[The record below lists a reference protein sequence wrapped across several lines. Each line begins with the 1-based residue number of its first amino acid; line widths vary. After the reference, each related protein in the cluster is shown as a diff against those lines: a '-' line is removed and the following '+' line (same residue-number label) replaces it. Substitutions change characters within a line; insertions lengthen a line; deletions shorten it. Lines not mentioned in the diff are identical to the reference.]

1 MTAKLRVAGIV
12 VCLLVLT
19 GLILLLAQPQLLP
32 ARILGSVRIQT
43 IELVGLAWVA
53 FACAAWLS
61 RKAALKVTVGLILIG
76 GIAMQVVA
84 LTGPPRSS
92 TDLYRYIWDGRVQV
106 AGIDPYQYAPSDA
119 GVAQL
124 RDSFLWSADR
134 TGPYKECVSTKPDTA
149 DPGDGHV
156 QGCTKINRLTVPTI
170 YPPVA
175 EAYFTAIQLA
185 APADDSTTPVQ
196 AGAAAFAVLTTVIL
210 LFGLRRRG
218 KDPRLAALW
227 AWCPTVALEAGQNG
241 HVDVVGVAF
250 TAMALLVLAGPRAP
264 AAAWAAG
271 RSPGLGSE
279 PGRRRLALG
288 GVLLGLAIAT
298 KMTPVLAVPGV
309 LRRGWRLICTSAIAA
324 IVIVYIPHVVAVGS
338 KVIGFLPGYLNQ
350 EGYSG
355 GTGFAIIGL
364 FAHGKAATALAVVI
378 LGLVALAIIRYCD
391 PAQPWRGGVLM
402 TSAALAVSTPQY
414 QWYAILLVML
424 VALDGQPEYLAIA
437 AGGYLSS
444 STHLYIHGFV
454 LHDPRLAGYGAGAAV
469 AGVIA
474 LARLFLARR
483 TRPAVP
489 DPAVSATVPAA
500 ADSAVIVVPATPVAS
515 ATGIADAGI
524 ADAGIV
530 KPVIEPTAVFGR
542 NTVLVTIGADGKPTF
557 TSDGES

>member
-1 MTAKLRVAGIV
+1 MTAKAARIAAIVA
-12 VCLLVLT
+12 CLAVLT
-19 GLILLLAQPQLLP
+19 GLILLLAQPHLVP
-32 ARILGSVRIQT
+32 ARIAGLGTARIQAV
-43 IELVGLAWVA
+43 ELEGLAWLV
-53 FACAAWLS
+53 FGCAVWLA
-61 RKAALKVTVGLILIG
+61 RKAAVKVVVGLILVG
-76 GIAMQVVA
+76 GIALQVAA
-84 LTGPPRSS
+84 LTAPPQTS
-92 TDLYRYIWDGRVQV
+92 TDLYRYIWDGRVQA
-106 AGIDPYQYAPSDA
+106 AGIDPYQYPPADA

-124 RDSFLWSADR
+124 RNDFLWSGTGAGHYEDCAAGRADSAA
-134 TGPYKECVSTKPDTA
+134 PA
-149 DPGDGHV
+149 DSV
-156 QGCTKINRLTVPTI
+156 VAGCTKINRLQVPTI

-175 EAYFTAIQLA
+175 EAYFTVVQLA
-185 APADDSTTPVQ
+185 APADDSTTPIQ
-196 AGAAAFAVLTTVIL
+196 AGAAAFAVLTTGIL
-210 LFGLRRRG
+210 LFGLRRYG

-250 TAMALLVLAGPRAP
+250 TAAALLVLAGARTK
-264 AAAWAAG
+264 
-271 RSPGLGSE
+271 
-279 PGRRRLALG
+279 RRVMLG
-288 GVLLGLAIAT
+288 GALLGLAIAT

-309 LRRGWRLICTSAIAA
+309 LRRGWRLIAASAVSAIVA
-324 IVIVYIPHVVAVGS
+324 VYVPHVIAVGS

-378 LGLVALAIIRYCD
+378 LGLVALAIMRYCD
-391 PAQPWRGGVLM
+391 PARPWRGGVLM
-402 TSAALAVSTPQY
+402 TSAALAVCTPQY

-444 STHLYIHGFV
+444 SSHLYIHGFV

-483 TRPAVP
+483 ARQAAP
-489 DPAVSATVPAA
+489 DAAVSATVPAA
-500 ADSAVIVVPATPVAS
+500 ADSAVIVIPATP
-515 ATGIADAGI
+515 
-524 ADAGIV
+524 
-530 KPVIEPTAVFGR
+530 EPTAVFDR

-557 TSDGES
+557 MSDEES